1 LWWQTGK
8 AGAELIVGALE
19 DTDDTDDTTTEIST
33 RQYLSKTTPN
43 VQLKLN

>member
-33 RQYLSKTTPN
+33 RAVSFKDNPKCTVKT
-43 VQLKLN
+43 